1 MDDGQINLARALIL
15 VGGGKMGGAMLRG
28 WLRRGVE
35 PDWVTV
41 VEPSEAG
48 VEALRALG
56 VTVVGSPAELPG
68 DIDPEVIVL
77 AVKPQVMDA
86 VLPHYVRFAAP
97 ATVFLSIAAGKTVTG
112 FVRHLGGSAAIVRA
126 MPNTPAAIGRGMVV
140 GYAASG
146 VEGGQRKLCD
156 ALLAAVGEVAWIDD
170 ESLMDAVT
178 GTSGSGPAYVFLLIE
193 CLARAARDAGLPGD
207 LAERLALV
215 TVSGAAELARVSG
228 EPPARLREN
237 VTSPKGTTEAALEVL
252 MAEDGLQ
259 QLMTRAVA
267 AATRRSRELAN

>member
-1 MDDGQINLARALIL
+1 MDDGQINLVRPLIL

-28 WLRRGVE
+28 WLRCGVE
-35 PDWVTV
+35 PGRVTV

-48 VEALRALG
+48 IEALRALG
-56 VTVVGSPAELPG
+56 VAVIGSPAELPG

-86 VLPHYVRFAAP
+86 VLPHYERFAAP
-97 ATVFLSIAAGKTVTG
+97 ATVFLSIAAGKTVAG

-140 GYAASG
+140 GYAAPG
-146 VEGGQRKLCD
+146 VEGRQRKLCD

-252 MAEDGLQ
+252 MADDGLQ

-267 AATRRSRELAN
+267 AAARRSRELAN